1 MPILYLLDQGSTLH
15 KDGEVFTIT
24 REGKVVEKIPAIKVE
39 QVVIFGNVNLTTPV
53 IHYLLQQGIDCV
65 FCSSY
70 GKFHGRLM
78 STESKFGLLRQRQME
93 TILQPQKKIA
103 IATAFVYGKL
113 HNQRT
118 LLMRYRRELD
128 LPQLE
133 KTITE
138 LDKAIEKLETCADH
152 PVLQGLEGTA
162 SASYYRAFKDVLKQ
176 DLGFT
181 TRVRRPPTDPV
192 NSLLSFGYTLLVY
205 AIQAAVNI
213 VGLDPFL
220 GFLHSAEPSRPS
232 LVLDLMEEFRPII
245 VDSLVLWLI
254 NSKVVTEADFE
265 RPKEEGKMVI
275 LTQDAIKKF
284 IHHYEQKLQSQI
296 YHPRAH
302 GQVSYRRCF
311 ELQARGLAQ
320 VIFGQEANYKPFLVR

>member
-1 MPILYLLDQGSTLH
+1 VPVLYLLEQGSTLH
-15 KDGEVFTIT
+15 KDGEIFTIT
-24 REGKVVEKIPAIKVE
+24 KEGKVLEKIPAVKVE
-39 QVVIFGNVNLTTPV
+39 QVVIFGNVNLTTPA
-53 IHYLLQQGIDCV
+53 IHYLLKQGIDCV

-93 TILQPQKKIA
+93 AILNPEKKLTIAKA
-103 IATAFVYGKL
+103 IVQGKL
-113 HNQRT
+113 HNQCT
-118 LLMRYRRELD
+118 LLRRYRRELN

-133 KTITE
+133 KTVTDLE
-138 LDKAIEKLETCADH
+138 KALDKLESCAAHD
-152 PVLQGLEGTA
+152 VLQGIEGSA
-162 SASYYRAFKDVLKQ
+162 STSYYRAFKEILKQ

-181 TRVRRPPTDPV
+181 SRVRRPPTDPV

-205 AIQAAVNI
+205 AIQAAVST

-254 NSKVVTEADFE
+254 NSRVMTEENFQ
-265 RPKEEGKMVI
+265 RPEEEGKMVI
-275 LTQDAIKKF
+275 LTEDGIKKF
-284 IHHYEQKLQSQI
+284 IHHHEQKLQSQI

-320 VIFGQEANYKPFLVR
+320 VVLGNETAYKPFLVR